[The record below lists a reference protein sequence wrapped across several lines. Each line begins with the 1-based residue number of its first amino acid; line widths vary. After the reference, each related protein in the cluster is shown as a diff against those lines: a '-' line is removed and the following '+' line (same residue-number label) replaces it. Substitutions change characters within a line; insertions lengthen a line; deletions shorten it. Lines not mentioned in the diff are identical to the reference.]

1 MRDPIMPK
9 AQLLR
14 EIKRFIKDK
23 NRGISRE
30 LFAELCGISLTLL
43 RDVFIN
49 EIIPMTENTQI
60 RVSRGYAAYKRGEVA
75 VMMNRDQ
82 TRFVQFRKEPK
93 PIYERSTGLQVV
105 DGQIK
110 IKLGIRNAADY
121 SGSDL
126 NEQLGGKYG

>member
-1 MRDPIMPK
+1 MPK

-93 PIYERSTGLQVV
+93 PMYERSTGLQVV